1 MSRERCGTLIWRT
14 DHWAVKVTLSTK
26 PLIRHSFHFDP
37 NVTRAQA
44 RATGKLYS
52 IQATEVTLPHLAE
65 LLSGKRTDSFASE
78 FAELGE
84 SFETYSARWL
94 KSPERKKL
102 ASWTDDESKMR
113 VHIRPAFVT
122 FNGGRVALA
131 TGPIRQVAPPHKK
144 EVVFHN
150 DQLPRPQAIPTK
162 TGAYT
167 RSRRT

>member
-1 MSRERCGTLIWRT
+1 MSRERCRPLIWRP

-52 IQATEVTLPHLAE
+52 FQAKEGTLPHLAE

-131 TGPIRQVAPPHKK
+131 RGAVPQGAPPHLK
-144 EVVFHN
+144 EGGVSI
-150 DQLPRPQAIPTK
+150 DQLAAQQ
-162 TGAYT
+162 
-167 RSRRT
+167 